1 MWSWMLWGSRLH
13 FRSSELYQCL
23 TSLVTRGKVKHRF
36 LAVHVFFVGK
46 AWTVRGMLL
55 QVTFFP
61 GKCSI
66 SKAVRL
72 FHCHV
77 WLMLLICS
85 TSPSLRPQRLH
96 MQLTQTQTQS
106 ETHTCNNTWA
116 IFHQLSDLLFYFTV
130 DILSHMDTQA
140 HSLTPGSWFCGPF
153 PEFSEVMKTAVALI
167 SVQTQAWPEFL
178 WITAEQLWFN
188 RNSIILTYCQCWL
201 YWLILKHTTQLHY

>member
-23 TSLVTRGKVKHRF
+23 TSLVTRGKVKRRIP
-36 LAVHVFFVGK
+36 AVHVFFVGK

-77 WLMLLICS
+77 WLILLICS
-85 TSPSLRPQRLH
+85 TSPSLRPQWLH
-96 MQLTQTQTQS
+96 TQLTQTQTQS
-106 ETHTCNNTWA
+106 ETYMQQHLGNLPPTQWPP
-116 IFHQLSDLLFYFTV
+116 FLLYSWYS
-130 DILSHMDTQA
+130 LSHGHTGT
-140 HSLTPGSWFCGPF
+140 LTEPW
-153 PEFSEVMKTAVALI
+153 
-167 SVQTQAWPEFL
+167 Q
-178 WITAEQLWFN
+178 
-188 RNSIILTYCQCWL
+188 
-201 YWLILKHTTQLHY
+201 LILWPLPRV

>member
-1 MWSWMLWGSRLH
+1 MLWGSRLH
-13 FRSSELYQCL
+13 FRWSELYQCL
-23 TSLVTRGKVKHRF
+23 TSLVTRGKVKRRF
-36 LAVHVFFVGK
+36 PAVHVFFFGK

-96 MQLTQTQTQS
+96 TQLTQTQTQS
-106 ETHTCNNTWA
+106 ETHTYNNTWA
-116 IFHQLSDLLFYFTV
+116 IFHQLGDLFFFTLQL
-130 DILSHMDTQA
+130 IF
-140 HSLTPGSWFCGPF
+140 SLTWTHRHTHWPLAADS
-153 PEFSEVMKTAVALI
+153 VAPSQNL
-167 SVQTQAWPEFL
+167 VRW
-178 WITAEQLWFN
+178 WKQLW
-188 RNSIILTYCQCWL
+188 RWSQSRLKPDQNSFEL
-201 YWLILKHTTQLHY
+201 QLNHYDSIEIPLS